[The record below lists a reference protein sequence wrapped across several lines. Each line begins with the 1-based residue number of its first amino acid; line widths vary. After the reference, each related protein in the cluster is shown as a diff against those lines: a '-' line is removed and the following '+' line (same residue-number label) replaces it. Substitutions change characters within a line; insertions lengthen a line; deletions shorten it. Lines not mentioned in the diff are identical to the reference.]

1 MAGVDTERIGVCSW
15 SYQRP
20 LREVADEMAKI
31 GVKGIDLAL
40 TPFVAPDGRHGVEEG
55 EEALAFAKAQFA
67 SGAWRLFATMISFPQ
82 EDYSTLDTIRK
93 TGGVVPDD
101 CWPRNR
107 EIAAAAA
114 ELSGTLGAPY
124 MLFHAGFLDESNPAA
139 YAAYVERVSFV
150 RDACAK
156 AGVQLILES
165 GQETAEDLARFL
177 RDVPE
182 ADFRAAVPALREK
195 CGDRAVLRAM
205 HFYADDRR
213 AVQEADALDA
223 GDFSR
228 FLSLVNASGISS
240 ELALQNAWSPSN
252 AAQQAIPLTL
262 AVGRELLG
270 GAGAIRVH
278 GGGFAGTIQAFV
290 PMEKLDAFRTGIE
303 ALCGAGRC
311 HVTRIR
317 PQGGCLVAE

>member
-1 MAGVDTERIGVCSW
+1 MAGVDAERIGVCSW

-114 ELSGTLGAPY
+114 ERSGTLGAPY
-124 MLFHAGFLDESNPAA
+124 MLFHAGFLDESNSAA

-150 RDACAK
+150 RDACAR

-177 RDVPE
+177 RDVPGLYVNFDPANMILYGKGRPME
-182 ADFRAAVPALREK
+182 ALETLVPWIRKIHVKDADATAVPGTWGTERPWGEGQVGGAAFIDALNGLGFTGNLTIEREGGDDRVGDIARAAARLRE
-195 CGDRAVLRAM
+195 
-205 HFYADDRR
+205 
-213 AVQEADALDA
+213 
-223 GDFSR
+223 
-228 FLSLVNASGISS
+228 
-240 ELALQNAWSPSN
+240 
-252 AAQQAIPLTL
+252 
-262 AVGRELLG
+262 GR
-270 GAGAIRVH
+270 
-278 GGGFAGTIQAFV
+278 
-290 PMEKLDAFRTGIE
+290 
-303 ALCGAGRC
+303 
-311 HVTRIR
+311 
-317 PQGGCLVAE
+317 

>member
-1 MAGVDTERIGVCSW
+1 MAGVDAERIGVCSW

-139 YAAYVERVSFV
+139 YAAYVKRVSFV
-150 RDACAK
+150 RDACAR

-177 RDVPE
+177 RDLPGLYVNFDPANMILYGKGRPMEALETLVPWIRKIHVKD
-182 ADFRAAVPALREK
+182 ADATAVPGTWGTERPWGEGQVGGAAFIDALNGLGFTGNMTIEREGGDDRVGDIARAAARLREGK
-195 CGDRAVLRAM
+195 
-205 HFYADDRR
+205 
-213 AVQEADALDA
+213 
-223 GDFSR
+223 
-228 FLSLVNASGISS
+228 
-240 ELALQNAWSPSN
+240 
-252 AAQQAIPLTL
+252 
-262 AVGRELLG
+262 
-270 GAGAIRVH
+270 
-278 GGGFAGTIQAFV
+278 
-290 PMEKLDAFRTGIE
+290 
-303 ALCGAGRC
+303 
-311 HVTRIR
+311 
-317 PQGGCLVAE
+317 

>member
-1 MAGVDTERIGVCSW
+1 MAGVDAERIGVCSW

-20 LREVADEMAKI
+20 LREVADEMARI

-177 RDVPE
+177 RDVPGLYVNFDPANMILYGKGRPMDALE
-182 ADFRAAVPALREK
+182 TLVPWIRKIHVKDADATAVPGTWGTERPWGEGQVGGAAFIDALNGLGFTGNLTIEREGGDDRVGDIARAAARLRE
-195 CGDRAVLRAM
+195 GRAA
-205 HFYADDRR
+205 
-213 AVQEADALDA
+213 AL
-223 GDFSR
+223 
-228 FLSLVNASGISS
+228 
-240 ELALQNAWSPSN
+240 
-252 AAQQAIPLTL
+252 
-262 AVGRELLG
+262 
-270 GAGAIRVH
+270 
-278 GGGFAGTIQAFV
+278 
-290 PMEKLDAFRTGIE
+290 
-303 ALCGAGRC
+303 
-311 HVTRIR
+311 
-317 PQGGCLVAE
+317 

>member
-1 MAGVDTERIGVCSW
+1 MAGVDAERIGVCSW

-114 ELSGTLGAPY
+114 ELSGSLGAPY

-177 RDVPE
+177 RDVPGLYVNFDPANMILYGKGRPME
-182 ADFRAAVPALREK
+182 ALETLVPWIRKIHVKDADATAVPGTWGTERPWGEGQVGGAAFIDALNGLGFTGNMTIEREGGDDRVGDIARAAARLRE
-195 CGDRAVLRAM
+195 
-205 HFYADDRR
+205 
-213 AVQEADALDA
+213 
-223 GDFSR
+223 
-228 FLSLVNASGISS
+228 
-240 ELALQNAWSPSN
+240 
-252 AAQQAIPLTL
+252 
-262 AVGRELLG
+262 GR
-270 GAGAIRVH
+270 
-278 GGGFAGTIQAFV
+278 
-290 PMEKLDAFRTGIE
+290 
-303 ALCGAGRC
+303 
-311 HVTRIR
+311 
-317 PQGGCLVAE
+317 

>member
-1 MAGVDTERIGVCSW
+1 MAGVDAERIGVCSW

-150 RDACAK
+150 RDACAR

-177 RDVPE
+177 RDVPGLYVNFDPANMILYGKGRPME
-182 ADFRAAVPALREK
+182 ALETLVPWIRKIHVKDADATAVPGTWGTERPWGEGQVGGAAFIDALNGLGFTGNLTIEREGGDDRVGDIARAAARLRE
-195 CGDRAVLRAM
+195 GRAA
-205 HFYADDRR
+205 
-213 AVQEADALDA
+213 AL
-223 GDFSR
+223 
-228 FLSLVNASGISS
+228 
-240 ELALQNAWSPSN
+240 
-252 AAQQAIPLTL
+252 
-262 AVGRELLG
+262 
-270 GAGAIRVH
+270 
-278 GGGFAGTIQAFV
+278 
-290 PMEKLDAFRTGIE
+290 
-303 ALCGAGRC
+303 
-311 HVTRIR
+311 
-317 PQGGCLVAE
+317 

>member
-1 MAGVDTERIGVCSW
+1 MAGVDAERIGVCSW

-139 YAAYVERVSFV
+139 YAAYVERISFV
-150 RDACAK
+150 RDACAR

-177 RDVPE
+177 RDVPGLFVNFDPANMILYGKGRPME
-182 ADFRAAVPALREK
+182 ALETLVPWIRKIHVKDADATAVPGTWGTERPWGEGQVGGAAFIDALNGLGFTGNLTIEREGGDDRVGDIARAAARL
-195 CGDRAVLRAM
+195 
-205 HFYADDRR
+205 
-213 AVQEADALDA
+213 QE
-223 GDFSR
+223 
-228 FLSLVNASGISS
+228 
-240 ELALQNAWSPSN
+240 
-252 AAQQAIPLTL
+252 
-262 AVGRELLG
+262 GR
-270 GAGAIRVH
+270 
-278 GGGFAGTIQAFV
+278 
-290 PMEKLDAFRTGIE
+290 
-303 ALCGAGRC
+303 
-311 HVTRIR
+311 
-317 PQGGCLVAE
+317 

>member
-1 MAGVDTERIGVCSW
+1 MAGVDAERIGVCSW

-82 EDYSTLDTIRK
+82 EDYSTLETIRK

-101 CWPRNR
+101 SWPRNR

-114 ELSGTLGAPY
+114 ELSGSLGAPY

-177 RDVPE
+177 RDVPGLYVNFDPANMILYGKGRPME
-182 ADFRAAVPALREK
+182 ALETLVPWIRKIHVKDADATAMPGTWGTERPWGEGQVGGAAFIDALNGLGFTGNLTIEREGGDDRAGDIARAAARLRE
-195 CGDRAVLRAM
+195 GRAT
-205 HFYADDRR
+205 
-213 AVQEADALDA
+213 AL
-223 GDFSR
+223 
-228 FLSLVNASGISS
+228 
-240 ELALQNAWSPSN
+240 
-252 AAQQAIPLTL
+252 
-262 AVGRELLG
+262 
-270 GAGAIRVH
+270 
-278 GGGFAGTIQAFV
+278 
-290 PMEKLDAFRTGIE
+290 
-303 ALCGAGRC
+303 
-311 HVTRIR
+311 
-317 PQGGCLVAE
+317 

>member
-1 MAGVDTERIGVCSW
+1 MAGVDAERIGVCSW

-82 EDYSTLDTIRK
+82 EDYSTLDSIRK

-177 RDVPE
+177 RDVPGLYVNFDPANMILYGKGRPME
-182 ADFRAAVPALREK
+182 ALETLVPWIRKIHVKDADATAVPGTWGTERPWGEGQVGGAAFIDALNGLGFTGNLTIEREGGDDRAGDIARAAARLRE
-195 CGDRAVLRAM
+195 GRAA
-205 HFYADDRR
+205 
-213 AVQEADALDA
+213 AL
-223 GDFSR
+223 
-228 FLSLVNASGISS
+228 
-240 ELALQNAWSPSN
+240 
-252 AAQQAIPLTL
+252 
-262 AVGRELLG
+262 
-270 GAGAIRVH
+270 
-278 GGGFAGTIQAFV
+278 
-290 PMEKLDAFRTGIE
+290 
-303 ALCGAGRC
+303 
-311 HVTRIR
+311 
-317 PQGGCLVAE
+317 

>member
-1 MAGVDTERIGVCSW
+1 MAGVDAERIGVCSW

-177 RDVPE
+177 RDVPGLYVNFDPANMILYGKGRPME
-182 ADFRAAVPALREK
+182 ALETLVPWIRKIHVKDADATAVPGTWGTERPWGEGQVGVAAFIDALNGLGFTGNLTIEREGGDDRVGDIARAAARLK
-195 CGDRAVLRAM
+195 DGL
-205 HFYADDRR
+205 
-213 AVQEADALDA
+213 
-223 GDFSR
+223 
-228 FLSLVNASGISS
+228 
-240 ELALQNAWSPSN
+240 
-252 AAQQAIPLTL
+252 
-262 AVGRELLG
+262 
-270 GAGAIRVH
+270 
-278 GGGFAGTIQAFV
+278 
-290 PMEKLDAFRTGIE
+290 
-303 ALCGAGRC
+303 
-311 HVTRIR
+311 
-317 PQGGCLVAE
+317 

>member
-1 MAGVDTERIGVCSW
+1 MAGVDAERIGVCSW

-114 ELSGTLGAPY
+114 ELSGSLGAPY

-177 RDVPE
+177 RDVPGLYVNFDPANMILYGKGRPME
-182 ADFRAAVPALREK
+182 ALETLVPWIRKIHVKDADATAVPGTWGTERPWGEGQVGGAAFIDALNGLGFTGNLTIEREGGADRAGDIARAAARLRE
-195 CGDRAVLRAM
+195 
-205 HFYADDRR
+205 
-213 AVQEADALDA
+213 
-223 GDFSR
+223 
-228 FLSLVNASGISS
+228 
-240 ELALQNAWSPSN
+240 
-252 AAQQAIPLTL
+252 
-262 AVGRELLG
+262 GR
-270 GAGAIRVH
+270 
-278 GGGFAGTIQAFV
+278 
-290 PMEKLDAFRTGIE
+290 
-303 ALCGAGRC
+303 
-311 HVTRIR
+311 
-317 PQGGCLVAE
+317 

>member
-1 MAGVDTERIGVCSW
+1 MAGVDAERIGVCSW

-82 EDYSTLDTIRK
+82 EDYSTLETIRK

-150 RDACAK
+150 RDACAR

-177 RDVPE
+177 RDVPGLYVNFDPANMILYGKGRPME
-182 ADFRAAVPALREK
+182 ALETLVPWIRKIHVKDADATAVPGTWGTERPWGEGQVGGAAFIDALNGLGFTGNMTIEREGGDDRAGDIARAAARLRE
-195 CGDRAVLRAM
+195 
-205 HFYADDRR
+205 
-213 AVQEADALDA
+213 
-223 GDFSR
+223 
-228 FLSLVNASGISS
+228 
-240 ELALQNAWSPSN
+240 
-252 AAQQAIPLTL
+252 
-262 AVGRELLG
+262 GR
-270 GAGAIRVH
+270 
-278 GGGFAGTIQAFV
+278 
-290 PMEKLDAFRTGIE
+290 
-303 ALCGAGRC
+303 
-311 HVTRIR
+311 
-317 PQGGCLVAE
+317 

>member
-1 MAGVDTERIGVCSW
+1 MAGVDAERIGVCSW

-82 EDYSTLDTIRK
+82 EDYSTLETIRK

-150 RDACAK
+150 RDACAR

-177 RDVPE
+177 RDVPGLYVNFDPANMILYGKGRPME
-182 ADFRAAVPALREK
+182 ALETLVPWIRKIHVKDADATAVPGTWGTERPWGEGQVGGAAFIDALNGLGFTGNLTIEREGGDDRAGDIARATARLRE
-195 CGDRAVLRAM
+195 
-205 HFYADDRR
+205 
-213 AVQEADALDA
+213 
-223 GDFSR
+223 
-228 FLSLVNASGISS
+228 
-240 ELALQNAWSPSN
+240 
-252 AAQQAIPLTL
+252 
-262 AVGRELLG
+262 GR
-270 GAGAIRVH
+270 
-278 GGGFAGTIQAFV
+278 
-290 PMEKLDAFRTGIE
+290 
-303 ALCGAGRC
+303 
-311 HVTRIR
+311 
-317 PQGGCLVAE
+317 

>member
-1 MAGVDTERIGVCSW
+1 MAGVDAERIGVCSW

-177 RDVPE
+177 RDVPGLYVNFDPANMILYGKGRPME
-182 ADFRAAVPALREK
+182 ALETLVPWIRKIHVKDADATAVPGTWGTERPWGEGQVGGAAFIDALNGLGFTGNLTIEREGGDDRAGDIARAAARLRE
-195 CGDRAVLRAM
+195 
-205 HFYADDRR
+205 
-213 AVQEADALDA
+213 
-223 GDFSR
+223 
-228 FLSLVNASGISS
+228 
-240 ELALQNAWSPSN
+240 
-252 AAQQAIPLTL
+252 
-262 AVGRELLG
+262 GR
-270 GAGAIRVH
+270 
-278 GGGFAGTIQAFV
+278 
-290 PMEKLDAFRTGIE
+290 
-303 ALCGAGRC
+303 
-311 HVTRIR
+311 
-317 PQGGCLVAE
+317 

>member
-1 MAGVDTERIGVCSW
+1 MAGVDAERIGVCSW

-150 RDACAK
+150 RDACAR

-177 RDVPE
+177 RDVPGLYVNFDPANMILYGKGRPME
-182 ADFRAAVPALREK
+182 ALETLVPWIRKIHVKDADATAVPGTWGTERPWGEGQVGGA
-195 CGDRAVLRAM
+195 A
-205 HFYADDRR
+205 FI
-213 AVQEADALDA
+213 DALDGLGFTGNMTIEREG
-223 GDFSR
+223 GDDR
-228 FLSLVNASGISS
+228 VGDIARAAARLREGRAA
-240 ELALQNAWSPSN
+240 AL
-252 AAQQAIPLTL
+252 
-262 AVGRELLG
+262 
-270 GAGAIRVH
+270 
-278 GGGFAGTIQAFV
+278 
-290 PMEKLDAFRTGIE
+290 
-303 ALCGAGRC
+303 
-311 HVTRIR
+311 
-317 PQGGCLVAE
+317 

>member
-1 MAGVDTERIGVCSW
+1 MAGVDAERIGVCSW

-114 ELSGTLGAPY
+114 ELSGSLGAPY

-177 RDVPE
+177 RDVPGLYVNFDPANMILYGKGRPME
-182 ADFRAAVPALREK
+182 ALETLVPWIRKIHVKDADATAVPGTWGTERPWGEGQVGGAAFIDALNGLGFTGNMTIEREGGDDRVGDIARAAARLRE
-195 CGDRAVLRAM
+195 GRAA
-205 HFYADDRR
+205 
-213 AVQEADALDA
+213 
-223 GDFSR
+223 
-228 FLSLVNASGISS
+228 
-240 ELALQNAWSPSN
+240 EL
-252 AAQQAIPLTL
+252 
-262 AVGRELLG
+262 
-270 GAGAIRVH
+270 
-278 GGGFAGTIQAFV
+278 
-290 PMEKLDAFRTGIE
+290 
-303 ALCGAGRC
+303 
-311 HVTRIR
+311 
-317 PQGGCLVAE
+317 

>member
-1 MAGVDTERIGVCSW
+1 MAGVEAERIGVCSW

-82 EDYSTLDTIRK
+82 EDYSTLETIRK

-177 RDVPE
+177 RDVPGLYVNFDPANMILYGKGRPME
-182 ADFRAAVPALREK
+182 ALETLVPWIRKIHVKDADATAVPGTWGTERPWGEGQVGGAAFIDALNGLGFTGNLTIEREGGDDRVGDIARAAARLRE
-195 CGDRAVLRAM
+195 
-205 HFYADDRR
+205 
-213 AVQEADALDA
+213 
-223 GDFSR
+223 
-228 FLSLVNASGISS
+228 
-240 ELALQNAWSPSN
+240 
-252 AAQQAIPLTL
+252 
-262 AVGRELLG
+262 GR
-270 GAGAIRVH
+270 
-278 GGGFAGTIQAFV
+278 
-290 PMEKLDAFRTGIE
+290 
-303 ALCGAGRC
+303 
-311 HVTRIR
+311 
-317 PQGGCLVAE
+317 

>member
-1 MAGVDTERIGVCSW
+1 MAGVDAERIGVCSW

-31 GVKGIDLAL
+31 GVKGVDLAL

-82 EDYSTLDTIRK
+82 EDYSTLETIRR

-101 CWPRNR
+101 AWPRNR

-150 RDACAK
+150 RDACAR

-177 RDVPE
+177 RDVPGLYVNFDPANMILYGKGRPME
-182 ADFRAAVPALREK
+182 ALETLVPWIRKIHVKDADATAVPGTWGTERPWGEGLVGGAAFIDALNGLGFTGNMTIEREGGDDRVGDIARAAARLRE
-195 CGDRAVLRAM
+195 
-205 HFYADDRR
+205 
-213 AVQEADALDA
+213 
-223 GDFSR
+223 
-228 FLSLVNASGISS
+228 
-240 ELALQNAWSPSN
+240 
-252 AAQQAIPLTL
+252 
-262 AVGRELLG
+262 GR
-270 GAGAIRVH
+270 
-278 GGGFAGTIQAFV
+278 
-290 PMEKLDAFRTGIE
+290 
-303 ALCGAGRC
+303 
-311 HVTRIR
+311 
-317 PQGGCLVAE
+317 

>member
-1 MAGVDTERIGVCSW
+1 MAGVDAERIGVCSW

-82 EDYSTLDTIRK
+82 EDYSTLETIRK

-101 CWPRNR
+101 SWPRNR

-114 ELSGTLGAPY
+114 ELSGSLGAPY

-177 RDVPE
+177 RDVPGLYVNFDPANMILYGKGRPME
-182 ADFRAAVPALREK
+182 ALETLVPWIRKIHVKDADATAVPGTWGTERPWGEGQVGGAAFIDALNGLGFTGNLTIEREGGDDRAGDIARAAARLRD
-195 CGDRAVLRAM
+195 GL
-205 HFYADDRR
+205 
-213 AVQEADALDA
+213 
-223 GDFSR
+223 
-228 FLSLVNASGISS
+228 
-240 ELALQNAWSPSN
+240 
-252 AAQQAIPLTL
+252 
-262 AVGRELLG
+262 
-270 GAGAIRVH
+270 
-278 GGGFAGTIQAFV
+278 
-290 PMEKLDAFRTGIE
+290 
-303 ALCGAGRC
+303 
-311 HVTRIR
+311 
-317 PQGGCLVAE
+317 

>member
-1 MAGVDTERIGVCSW
+1 MAGVDAERIGVCSW

-82 EDYSTLDTIRK
+82 EDYSTLETIRK

-101 CWPRNR
+101 SWPRNR

-114 ELSGTLGAPY
+114 ELSGSLGAPY

-177 RDVPE
+177 RDVPGLYVNFDPANMILYGKGRPME
-182 ADFRAAVPALREK
+182 ALETLVPWIRKIHVKDADATAVPGTWGTERPWGEGQVGGAAFIDALNGLGFTGNLTIEREGGDDRAGDIARAAARLRE
-195 CGDRAVLRAM
+195 
-205 HFYADDRR
+205 
-213 AVQEADALDA
+213 
-223 GDFSR
+223 
-228 FLSLVNASGISS
+228 
-240 ELALQNAWSPSN
+240 
-252 AAQQAIPLTL
+252 
-262 AVGRELLG
+262 GR
-270 GAGAIRVH
+270 
-278 GGGFAGTIQAFV
+278 
-290 PMEKLDAFRTGIE
+290 
-303 ALCGAGRC
+303 
-311 HVTRIR
+311 
-317 PQGGCLVAE
+317 

>member
-55 EEALAFAKAQFA
+55 EEALAFAKEQFA

-114 ELSGTLGAPY
+114 ELSGTLGATY
-124 MLFHAGFLDESNPAA
+124 MLFHAGFLDESNSAA

-150 RDACAK
+150 RDACAR

-177 RDVPE
+177 RDVPGLYVNFDPANMILYGKGRPME
-182 ADFRAAVPALREK
+182 ALETLVPWIRKIHVKDADATAVPGTWGTERPWGEGQVGGAAFIDALNGLGFTGNLTIEREGGDDRVGDIARAAARLRE
-195 CGDRAVLRAM
+195 
-205 HFYADDRR
+205 
-213 AVQEADALDA
+213 
-223 GDFSR
+223 
-228 FLSLVNASGISS
+228 
-240 ELALQNAWSPSN
+240 
-252 AAQQAIPLTL
+252 
-262 AVGRELLG
+262 GR
-270 GAGAIRVH
+270 
-278 GGGFAGTIQAFV
+278 
-290 PMEKLDAFRTGIE
+290 
-303 ALCGAGRC
+303 
-311 HVTRIR
+311 
-317 PQGGCLVAE
+317 

>member
-1 MAGVDTERIGVCSW
+1 MAGVDAERIGVCSW

-82 EDYSTLDTIRK
+82 EDYSTLETIRK

-177 RDVPE
+177 RDVPGLYVNFDPANMILYGKGRPME
-182 ADFRAAVPALREK
+182 ALETLVPWIRKIHVKDADATAVPGTWGTERPWGEGQVGGAAFVDALNGLGFTGNLTIEREGGDDRVGDIARAAARLRE
-195 CGDRAVLRAM
+195 
-205 HFYADDRR
+205 
-213 AVQEADALDA
+213 
-223 GDFSR
+223 
-228 FLSLVNASGISS
+228 
-240 ELALQNAWSPSN
+240 
-252 AAQQAIPLTL
+252 
-262 AVGRELLG
+262 GR
-270 GAGAIRVH
+270 
-278 GGGFAGTIQAFV
+278 
-290 PMEKLDAFRTGIE
+290 
-303 ALCGAGRC
+303 
-311 HVTRIR
+311 
-317 PQGGCLVAE
+317 

>member
-1 MAGVDTERIGVCSW
+1 MAGVDAERIGVCSW

-177 RDVPE
+177 RDVPGLYVNFDPANMILYGKGRPME
-182 ADFRAAVPALREK
+182 ALETLVPWIRKIHVKDADATAVPGTWGTERPWGEGQVGGAACIDALNGLGFTGNLTIEREGGDDRVGDIARAAARLRE
-195 CGDRAVLRAM
+195 
-205 HFYADDRR
+205 
-213 AVQEADALDA
+213 
-223 GDFSR
+223 
-228 FLSLVNASGISS
+228 
-240 ELALQNAWSPSN
+240 
-252 AAQQAIPLTL
+252 
-262 AVGRELLG
+262 GR
-270 GAGAIRVH
+270 
-278 GGGFAGTIQAFV
+278 
-290 PMEKLDAFRTGIE
+290 
-303 ALCGAGRC
+303 
-311 HVTRIR
+311 
-317 PQGGCLVAE
+317 

>member
-1 MAGVDTERIGVCSW
+1 MAGVEAERIGVCSW

-82 EDYSTLDTIRK
+82 EDYSTLETIRK

-114 ELSGTLGAPY
+114 ELSGSLGAPY

-150 RDACAK
+150 RDACAR

-177 RDVPE
+177 RDVPGLYVNFDPANMILYGKGRPME
-182 ADFRAAVPALREK
+182 ALETLVPWIRKIHVKDADATAVPGTWGTERLWGEGQVGGA
-195 CGDRAVLRAM
+195 A
-205 HFYADDRR
+205 FI
-213 AVQEADALDA
+213 DALDGLGFTGNLTIEREG
-223 GDFSR
+223 GDDR
-228 FLSLVNASGISS
+228 VGDIAR
-240 ELALQNAWSPSN
+240 
-252 AAQQAIPLTL
+252 AAARLKDGL
-262 AVGRELLG
+262 
-270 GAGAIRVH
+270 
-278 GGGFAGTIQAFV
+278 
-290 PMEKLDAFRTGIE
+290 
-303 ALCGAGRC
+303 
-311 HVTRIR
+311 
-317 PQGGCLVAE
+317 

>member
-1 MAGVDTERIGVCSW
+1 MAGVDAERIGVCSW

-177 RDVPE
+177 RDVPGLYVNFDPANMILYGKGEPRE
-182 ADFRAAVPALREK
+182 AVKLLAPWIRQVHVKDALFTEKPGTWGTEVPWGDGAVGARAFIAELEKAGYKGNYVIEREAGNNRAAEI
-195 CGDRAVLRAM
+195 G
-205 HFYADDRR
+205 
-213 AVQEADALDA
+213 
-223 GDFSR
+223 
-228 FLSLVNASGISS
+228 
-240 ELALQNAWSPSN
+240 LAAE
-252 AAQQAIPLTL
+252 
-262 AVGRELLG
+262 RLL
-270 GAGAIRVH
+270 
-278 GGGFAGTIQAFV
+278 
-290 PMEKLDAFRTGIE
+290 K
-303 ALCGAGRC
+303 
-311 HVTRIR
+311 
-317 PQGGCLVAE
+317 

>member
-1 MAGVDTERIGVCSW
+1 MAGVDAERIGVCSW

-150 RDACAK
+150 RDACAR
-156 AGVQLILES
+156 AGVQLLLES

-177 RDVPE
+177 RDVPGLYVNFDPANMILYGKGRPME
-182 ADFRAAVPALREK
+182 ALETLVPWIRKIHVKDADATAVPGTWGTERPWGEGQVGGAAFIDALNGLGFTGNLTIEREGGDDRAGDIARAAARLRE
-195 CGDRAVLRAM
+195 
-205 HFYADDRR
+205 
-213 AVQEADALDA
+213 
-223 GDFSR
+223 
-228 FLSLVNASGISS
+228 
-240 ELALQNAWSPSN
+240 
-252 AAQQAIPLTL
+252 
-262 AVGRELLG
+262 GR
-270 GAGAIRVH
+270 
-278 GGGFAGTIQAFV
+278 
-290 PMEKLDAFRTGIE
+290 
-303 ALCGAGRC
+303 
-311 HVTRIR
+311 
-317 PQGGCLVAE
+317 

>member
-1 MAGVDTERIGVCSW
+1 MAGVDAERIGVCSW

-31 GVKGIDLAL
+31 GVQGIDLAL

-82 EDYSTLDTIRK
+82 EDYSTLETIRK

-114 ELSGTLGAPY
+114 ELSGSLGAPY

-150 RDACAK
+150 RDACAR

-177 RDVPE
+177 RDVPGLYVNFDPANMILYGKGRPME
-182 ADFRAAVPALREK
+182 ALETLVPWIRKIHVKDADATSVPGTWGTERPWGEGQVGGAAFIDALNGLGFTGNLTIEREGGDDRVGDIARAAARLRE
-195 CGDRAVLRAM
+195 
-205 HFYADDRR
+205 
-213 AVQEADALDA
+213 
-223 GDFSR
+223 
-228 FLSLVNASGISS
+228 
-240 ELALQNAWSPSN
+240 
-252 AAQQAIPLTL
+252 
-262 AVGRELLG
+262 GR
-270 GAGAIRVH
+270 
-278 GGGFAGTIQAFV
+278 
-290 PMEKLDAFRTGIE
+290 
-303 ALCGAGRC
+303 
-311 HVTRIR
+311 
-317 PQGGCLVAE
+317 

>member
-1 MAGVDTERIGVCSW
+1 MAGVDAERIGVCSW

-150 RDACAK
+150 RDACAR

-177 RDVPE
+177 RDVPGLYVNFDPANMILYGKGRPME
-182 ADFRAAVPALREK
+182 ALETLVPWIRKIHVKDADATAVPGTWGTERPWGEGQVGGAAFIDALNGLGFTGNMTIEREGGDDRVGDIARAAARLRE
-195 CGDRAVLRAM
+195 GRAPARPN
-205 HFYADDRR
+205 
-213 AVQEADALDA
+213 QE
-223 GDFSR
+223 
-228 FLSLVNASGISS
+228 I
-240 ELALQNAWSPSN
+240 
-252 AAQQAIPLTL
+252 
-262 AVGRELLG
+262 
-270 GAGAIRVH
+270 
-278 GGGFAGTIQAFV
+278 
-290 PMEKLDAFRTGIE
+290 
-303 ALCGAGRC
+303 
-311 HVTRIR
+311 
-317 PQGGCLVAE
+317 